1 MTDQPPIPTP
11 DTMRMELLR
20 VVQAKL
26 GACLIRVQQYELLMK
41 AMLAGR
47 TVEGT
52 VEQIERARSKTTTEV
67 QIKTLGMLVNEFCE
81 DFVVSDDSDADEV
94 QGSES
99 TNRGLEAP
107 WFSYRH
113 TMQMSPER
121 HQHTKAALIELK
133 KLRNQLVHH
142 FLERFVLIDENSCR
156 DAEAYLDATYATF
169 NNHYVQLKEWAAS
182 MDKARALYA
191 SILQSQVFEDLL
203 INGIN
208 PDGTVDWPASGIVQA
223 LREAEKA
230 GAEDGWTLLATAL
243 AWLRTDHSD
252 QTPTKYQCKTWKQV
266 LNRSKQFDIRVAV
279 DPISNQRQT
288 WFRSSEVA

>member
-1 MTDQPPIPTP
+1 
-11 DTMRMELLR
+11 MELLR

-121 HQHTKAALIELK
+121 HEHTKAALIELK
-133 KLRNQLVHH
+133 ELRNQLVHH

-288 WFRSSEVA
+288 WFRSSAVA

>member
-1 MTDQPPIPTP
+1 MTDQPRIPTP
-11 DTMRMELLR
+11 DTMLMELLR

-52 VEQIERARSKTTTEV
+52 VEQIEKARSKTTTEV

-133 KLRNQLVHH
+133 ELRNQLVHH

-182 MDKARALYA
+182 MDKARALHA
-191 SILQSQVFEDLL
+191 SILHSQVFEDLL
-203 INGIN
+203 IDGIN
-208 PDGTVDWPASGIVQA
+208 PDGTVDWPATGIVQA
-223 LREAEKA
+223 LRDAEKA
-230 GAEDGWTLLATAL
+230 CPKEGWTRLDLAIG
-243 AWLRTDHSD
+243 WLCANHSD
-252 QTPTKYQCKTWKQV
+252 QTPARYQCKTWKQV
-266 LNRSKQFDIRVAV
+266 LKR
-279 DPISNQRQT
+279 SNQFEVRVEVHPVSNQGLT
-288 WFRSSEVA
+288 WFRSRARA

>member
-1 MTDQPPIPTP
+1 
-11 DTMRMELLR
+11 MELLR

-121 HQHTKAALIELK
+121 HEHTKAALIELK
-133 KLRNQLVHH
+133 ELRNQLVHH

-182 MDKARALYA
+182 MDNARALYA
-191 SILQSQVFEDLL
+191 SILQSQAFEDLL

>member
-121 HQHTKAALIELK
+121 HEHTKAALIELK
-133 KLRNQLVHH
+133 ELRNQLVHH

>member
-107 WFSYRH
+107 WFSYRQ
-113 TMQMSPER
+113 TMQMSPEG
-121 HQHTKAALIELK
+121 HQHTKATLIELK
-133 KLRNQLVHH
+133 ELRNQLVHH
-142 FLERFVLIDENSCR
+142 FLERFVLIDKNSCR

-182 MDKARALYA
+182 MDKARALHA

-203 INGIN
+203 INGSN

-252 QTPTKYQCKTWKQV
+252 QTPTKYQCRTWKQV

-288 WFRSSEVA
+288 WFRSSAVA